1 MYFLQFKLLKPL
13 TEINNISITQFN
25 SISFTENQSCLG
37 RWIFINCYLWNSK
50 ILTSINKNNYII
62 MNVLL
67 SKFTTKHNTA
77 PFSQIKIE
85 DYFPAFQEG
94 IALAKTEIDAIV
106 NNPEAPTF
114 ENTVVAMDF
123 AGDILDRLSS
133 VFFNLNSAETSDEM
147 QKIAQ
152 EVSPLLSEFGNDIT
166 LNAALFAKIK
176 TVYEQKENLNL
187 TPEQTTLLDK
197 KYKSFSRNGA
207 NLPEDKKDQLRE
219 IDKELSKL
227 SLQFGENVLAETNA
241 FELHLTD
248 EKDLAGLPEGT
259 IEAAR
264 LLAKEKEKEGW
275 IFTLDHPSYVPFLT
289 YADNR
294 ELRKKMAI
302 AFGARSFQ
310 NNEFDNQ
317 ENVLKI
323 AKLRFERANLLGYKT
338 HAHFVLE
345 ERMAQSPE
353 KVFTFLNDLLAK
365 AKPAA
370 QKEFAELAAFAKELD
385 GIEQLEKW
393 DGAYYSEKLKQQLF
407 NLDDE
412 KLKPYFQLEKVL
424 DGAFT
429 VAKKLYGLTFTEVF
443 DIDKYHE
450 EVTTY
455 EVTDAENNLVSIFYA
470 DFFPR
475 KGKRNGAWMTSFK
488 SQSKKD
494 GVNERPHI
502 SNVCNFTKPTETK
515 PSLLTFNEVTTLFHE
530 FGHGLHGMLANTTYP
545 SLSGTSVF
553 WDFVEL
559 PSQIMENWCYEPEA
573 LALFANHYETGEIIP
588 IEYVQ
593 KIKES
598 ASFQEGMATLRQL
611 SFGLLDMAWHG
622 QDPTS
627 ITDLKTFE
635 TEQFANTQLYPDVKE
650 NAMSTAFSHIFQGG
664 YSSGY
669 YSYKWAEVLDADAFE
684 YFQESGI
691 FNVEVATK
699 FKENVLSKGGTEH
712 PMILYKRFRGQEPKP
727 EALLKRA
734 GLL

>member
-1 MYFLQFKLLKPL
+1 MNILLQKFDTKLD
-13 TEINNISITQFN
+13 
-25 SISFTENQSCLG
+25 
-37 RWIFINCYLWNSK
+37 
-50 ILTSINKNNYII
+50 
-62 MNVLL
+62 
-67 SKFTTKHNTA
+67 TA
-77 PFSQIKIE
+77 PFSKIKNE
-85 DYFPAFQEG
+85 NYLPAFQEA
-94 IALAKTEIDAIV
+94 IDLAKAEIDAIIK
-106 NNPEAPTF
+106 NTENPTF
-114 ENTVVAMDF
+114 QNTIETLSF
-123 AGDILDRLSS
+123 SGDTLDRISS
-133 VFFNLNSAETSDEM
+133 IFFNLNSAETSDEM

-152 EVSPLLSEFGNDIT
+152 DVSPLLSEFGNDVR
-166 LNAALFAKIK
+166 LNAALFTKVK
-176 TVYEQKENLNL
+176 TVYDQRESLNLN
-187 TPEQTTLLDK
+187 PEQTTLLDK
-197 KYKSFSRNGA
+197 QYKSFSRNGA
-207 NLPEDKKDQLRE
+207 NLPEDKKNQLRE

-241 FELHLTD
+241 FELHLSD
-248 EKDLAGLPEGT
+248 YNHLAGLPEGT

-264 LLAKEKEKEGW
+264 SLAKAQEKEGW
-275 IFTLDHPSYVPFLT
+275 IFTLDHPSYIPFVT

-302 AFGARSFQ
+302 AFGARCFQ

-317 ENVLKI
+317 EIVLKI

-345 ERMAQSPE
+345 ERMAESPE
-353 KVFTFLNDLLAK
+353 KVLSFSNDLLAK

-370 QKEFAELAAFAKELD
+370 QKEFDQLSAFAKELD

-424 DGAFT
+424 NGAFT
-429 VAKKLYGLTFTEVF
+429 IAEKLYGLTFTEVF

-455 EVTDAENNLVSIFYA
+455 EVTDKNNELVAVFYA

-488 SQSKKD
+488 SQYIKD
-494 GVNERPHI
+494 GKNERPHI

-545 SLSGTSVF
+545 NLSGTSVY

-573 LALFANHYETGEIIP
+573 LALFAHHYETGEVIP
-588 IEYVQ
+588 QEYVQ

-598 ASFQEGMATLRQL
+598 ASFQEGLATMRQL

-622 QDPTS
+622 QDPTN
-627 ITDLKTFE
+627 INDIKAFE
-635 TEQFANTQLYPDVKE
+635 TEQFASTQLYPDVKE

-669 YSYKWAEVLDADAFE
+669 YSYKWAEVLDADAFD
-684 YFQESGI
+684 YFLEEGI
-691 FNVEVATK
+691 FNTEVAEK

-727 EALLKRA
+727 DALLKRA

>member
-1 MYFLQFKLLKPL
+1 M
-13 TEINNISITQFN
+13 S
-25 SISFTENQSCLG
+25 
-37 RWIFINCYLWNSK
+37 
-50 ILTSINKNNYII
+50 ILTKH
-62 MNVLL
+62 
-67 SKFTTKHNTA
+67 FDTKHNTA
-77 PFSQIKIE
+77 PFSQIKNE

-94 IALAKTEIDAIV
+94 IALAKAEIEAIV

-114 ENTVVAMDF
+114 ENTIEAMDYS
-123 AGDILDRLSS
+123 GEVLDRLSS
-133 VFFNLNSAETSDEM
+133 IFFNLNSAETNEEM

-152 EVSPLLSEFGNDIT
+152 EVSPLLSEFSNDIT
-166 LNAALFAKIK
+166 LNPELFARIK
-176 TVYEQKENLNL
+176 TVYEQKESLNL
-187 TPEQTTLLDK
+187 TPEQSTLLDK

-207 NLPEDKKDQLRE
+207 NLAEEQKNQLRE

-241 FELHLTD
+241 FQMHLTD
-248 EKDLAGLPEGT
+248 ENDLAGLPEGT

-264 LLAKEKEKEGW
+264 SLAKAQEKEGW
-275 IFTLDHPSYVPFLT
+275 IFTLDHPSYLPFMT
-289 YADNR
+289 YANNR

-302 AFGARSFQ
+302 AFGAKGFQ
-310 NNEFDNQ
+310 KNEYNNEAI
-317 ENVLKI
+317 VLKI
-323 AKLRFERANLLGYKT
+323 VKLRQQRANLLGYAT

-345 ERMAQSPE
+345 ERMAESPE
-353 KVFTFLNDLLAK
+353 KVMAFENDLLTK

-370 QKEFAELAAFAKELD
+370 LKEFEQLTAFAKEMH

-424 DGAFT
+424 NGAFT
-429 VAKKLYGLTFTEVF
+429 IAGKLFGLTFTEVF

-450 EVTTY
+450 EVMTY
-455 EVTDAENNLVSIFYA
+455 EVTDANNDLIAIFYA

-488 SQSKKD
+488 SQYVKN
-494 GVNERPHI
+494 GTNERPHI

-530 FGHGLHGMLANTTYP
+530 FGHGLHGMLANTIYP

-559 PSQIMENWCYEPEA
+559 PSQVMENWCYEPEA
-573 LALFANHYETGEIIP
+573 LALFATHYQTGEVIP
-588 IEYVQ
+588 QEYVE

-598 ASFQEGMATLRQL
+598 ASFQEGLATLRQL

-622 QDPTS
+622 QDPTN
-627 ITDLKTFE
+627 ITDLKAFE
-635 TEQFANTQLYPDVKE
+635 TEQFKNTQLYPDVAE

-684 YFQESGI
+684 YFKENGI
-691 FNVEVATK
+691 FNKEIADK
-699 FKENVLSKGGTEH
+699 FKDNVLSKGGTEH
-712 PMILYKRFRGQEPKP
+712 PMTLYKRFRGQEPKP
-727 EALLKRA
+727 DALLRRA